1 MSQSSVSSIRRVVDT
16 RFGRIWVWE
25 RGAHDDKAPLV
36 FLQGFLAGPD
46 AWTDTINTLA
56 TNRRCITVDWP
67 FGAHRQ
73 PLNDDADTSPP
84 AVARL
89 VVDVLDGLGIE
100 RAILIGNDSGG
111 VIAQL
116 VVASD
121 PQRVAG
127 LVLVSCDAFEVF
139 PPGVYR
145 YLFRLA
151 VLPGVVTA
159 LARSMT
165 VPAFAKSRFGYGAVI
180 SRRPERAL
188 PWVKP
193 LASEAAIRRDLRRLM
208 VGSSNRQTISA
219 AKEFANYNRPVLVV
233 WGEHD
238 RLFPRGLG
246 ERLAQA
252 FPRGRF
258 EVVPDCATFVPVDQP
273 HRLAALL
280 DEFLMELAA

>member
-1 MSQSSVSSIRRVVDT
+1 MSQSSDIGQMRVVDT
-16 RFGRIWVWE
+16 RFGRISVWE
-25 RGAHDDKAPLV
+25 RGADDDRSPLV

-46 AWTDTINTLA
+46 AWTDTIDALA
-56 TNRRCITVDWP
+56 TNRRCITADWP

-73 PLNDDADTSPP
+73 PLNDDADLSPP

-100 RAILIGNDSGG
+100 RAILVGNDSGG

-116 VVASD
+116 VIAAD
-121 PQRVAG
+121 PERVAG

-145 YLFRLA
+145 HLFRLA
-151 VLPGVVTA
+151 ALPGVVTA
-159 LARSMT
+159 MARIMT
-165 VPAFAKSRFGYGAVI
+165 VPAIAKSRFGFGAVI

-188 PWVKP
+188 SWVKP
-193 LASEAAIRRDLRRLM
+193 LASNAAVRRDLRSLM
-208 VGSSNRQTISA
+208 MRSSNRQTLDA
-219 AKEFANYNRPVLVV
+219 ATKFADYSRPVMVV
-233 WGEHD
+233 WAEHD
-238 RLFPRGLG
+238 RLFSRGLG
-246 ERLAQA
+246 QRLAQA

-258 EVVPDCATFVPVDQP
+258 ELISDSATFVPVDQP

-280 DEFLMELAA
+280 DDFLTGLAA